1 MAWGAVSMIN
11 QKQKFIALWE
21 SHTMKMKDL
30 CTLFKISRPTGYA
43 IVERYEEEGWDAL
56 LERSR
61 RHFNHPLKTSKS
73 IEEYLVGDREK
84 HPRYGC
90 RKLRY
95 MLHRDHGVPEEELPS
110 ETTVNNILK
119 RNGLIAVQRK
129 ALRRIRNQYPY
140 FDPQEPNEIWSA
152 DFKGKFRLGNK
163 SYCYPLTIADSKTRL
178 ILAIEGLEKADTDH
192 SKPIFEKVFSEYGL
206 PEFLHTDNG
215 APFGNSMSLRR
226 MTRLSV
232 WLMDLGVTPVY
243 SDPAHPE
250 QNGRHERMHRELKA
264 EVTRPAS
271 NTLKAQQHRFDRFR
285 EEYNT
290 VRPHEALEM
299 KTPAEVHKSSERVY
313 TRKVQEWS
321 YEKSLQTRLVT
332 VNGAIRWNVERF
344 VMVSTALSG
353 RYVGVEEV
361 DNGVWALW
369 YRHVQLG
376 YYSERENKV
385 YEVEDWE
392 I

>member
-1 MAWGAVSMIN
+1 M
-11 QKQKFIALWE
+11 
-21 SHTMKMKDL
+21 
-30 CTLFKISRPTGYA
+30 
-43 IVERYEEEGWDAL
+43 
-56 LERSR
+56 
-61 RHFNHPLKTSKS
+61 
-73 IEEYLVGDREK
+73 
-84 HPRYGC
+84 
-90 RKLRY
+90 
-95 MLHRDHGVPEEELPS
+95 
-110 ETTVNNILK
+110 
-119 RNGLIAVQRK
+119 
-129 ALRRIRNQYPY
+129 
-140 FDPQEPNEIWSA
+140 
-152 DFKGKFRLGNK
+152 
-163 SYCYPLTIADSKTRL
+163 
-178 ILAIEGLEKADTDH
+178 
-192 SKPIFEKVFSEYGL
+192 
-206 PEFLHTDNG
+206 
-215 APFGNSMSLRR
+215 
-226 MTRLSV
+226 

>member
-361 DNGVWALW
+361 DNGRMGSLVSSCAAWLL
-369 YRHVQLG
+369 Q
-376 YYSERENKV
+376 
-385 YEVEDWE
+385 
-392 I
+392 